1 MNLLITGASGFI
13 GRNLI
18 RALPKDWGLVAV
30 YHRSADFPAF
40 VEQLGRA
47 NVRPVRI
54 DLADEDAVGCLQS
67 FEGSFDACVF
77 LAANGDPAAS
87 VANPGFDLRSNTLSL
102 VRLAEKLRFKKFI
115 YFSSGAV
122 YDGLQGAVSPKV
134 PVAPALP
141 YAISKFASEH
151 YLRHFQQVGCIEDLF
166 IIRFFGAYGPFEPER
181 KIYGRLIR
189 RFAFEKDPRFT
200 IRGDG
205 HNLID
210 AMYIDDAIRA
220 IQMLVSTPERGT
232 TADCASGRPIS
243 LKNLA
248 ETAAQ
253 VFGLQA
259 ELSYVGS
266 VPECI
271 EFHSVDDTM
280 RTKYQFTPR
289 IQLHEGLQRFADF
302 LKHN

>member
-13 GRNLI
+13 GRNFI
-18 RALPKDWGLVAV
+18 RALPKDWGAIAV
-30 YHRSADFPAF
+30 YHRSGDFPAF

-54 DLADEDAVGCLQS
+54 DLADEDAVRGLQS

-87 VANPGFDLRSNTLSL
+87 VAGPGFDLRSNTLSL
-102 VRLAEKLRFKKFI
+102 VRLVEALRFKKII

-122 YDGLQGAVSPKV
+122 YDGLQGGVSPTV
-134 PVAPALP
+134 PIAPVLP

-151 YLRHFQQVGCIEDLF
+151 YLRHFQQVGRIGDVF
-166 IIRFFGAYGPFEPER
+166 IVRFFGAYGPFEPER

-210 AMYIDDAIRA
+210 AMHVDDAIRA
-220 IQMLVSTPERGT
+220 IQLLVTTPERGAI
-232 TADCASGRPIS
+232 ADCASGHPIS

-248 ETAAQ
+248 ETVAQ

-259 ELSYVGS
+259 ELTYVGS

-289 IQLHEGLQRFADF
+289 IELSEGLERFAAF
-302 LKHN
+302 LKRN

>member
-18 RALPKDWGLVAV
+18 RSLPRDWDVVAV
-30 YHRSADFPAF
+30 YHRSTDFPSF

-47 NVRPVRI
+47 HVRSVRI
-54 DLADEDAVGCLQS
+54 DLADEDAVRSLQS
-67 FEGSFDACVF
+67 LARSIDACVF
-77 LAANGDPAAS
+77 LAANGDPALS
-87 VANPGFDLRSNTLSL
+87 VAQPSFDLRSNTLSV
-102 VRLAEKLRFKKFI
+102 VRLVENLRFRKFL

-122 YDGLQGAVSPKV
+122 YDGLRGAVSPKV

-151 YLRHFQQVGCIEDLF
+151 YLRHFQQEGRIEDLF
-166 IIRFFGAYGPFEPER
+166 IVRFFGAYGPFEPER
-181 KIYGRLIR
+181 KVYGRLVR
-189 RFAFEKDPRFT
+189 RFALEKNPRFT

-220 IQMLVSTPERGT
+220 IRMLLTTAEPGT
-232 TADCASGRPIS
+232 IADCASGKPIS
-243 LKNLA
+243 LKRLA
-248 ETAAQ
+248 ETAAE
-253 VFGLQA
+253 VFGIQA
-259 ELSYVGS
+259 ELSYAGS

-280 RTKYQFTPR
+280 RTRYQFTPDVE
-289 IQLHEGLQRFADF
+289 LHEGLQRFADF
-302 LKHN
+302 LQRN